1 MKNINKI
8 AVLLVMISS
17 ITFTSCIK
25 DKYDAVPQNIP
36 HANLTANKTI
46 AELKAMYTGVLDSIE
61 DDIIIKGIVIS
72 SDQAGNIYKSL
83 YIQDSTAGI
92 IISLDKTNLYTTLK
106 PGQLVYVKCKGL
118 YLGAY
123 GGVVQLGFN
132 YAGSIGRIP
141 YAMIDSHIFPDGL
154 PGAVVAPALKTI
166 PGLTGND
173 VCTKVQLDNVH
184 FETVGTEFASQLFST
199 TSLNLVD
206 DNGNTIVLYN
216 SKYANFAS
224 KLTPKGKGSII
235 AILSSYN
242 STYQLILN
250 SYDDLIN
257 WDTTAYVM
265 RDIINEPFTS
275 TFGSFTT
282 YNVQGT
288 EEWKI
293 TSYGATMSGYNSG
306 YHANIDW
313 LISPSI
319 NLDNSTNEI
328 CTFNSAMNYGTAND
342 GSLKFYYSTDYV
354 SGDPTTAHWT
364 EITGFSLSTGGWTW
378 TPSGNIDLSMIQG
391 TNVHLAFKYTSTTSS
406 CATWE
411 LKNFKVTALSQGK

>member
-8 AVLLVMISS
+8 IVLLAFFGS

-25 DKYDAVPQNIP
+25 DKYDAPTPNVP
-36 HANLTANKTI
+36 HVDFTANKTI
-46 AELKAMYTGVLDSIE
+46 ADLKAMFAGTLDSIE
-61 DDIIIKGIVIS
+61 EDVIIKGIVIS

-83 YIQDSTAGI
+83 YIQDSTGGLN
-92 IISLDKTNLYTTLK
+92 ISLDKTNLYTTLK
-106 PGQLVYVKCKGL
+106 PGQLIYVKCKGL

-154 PGAVVAPALKTI
+154 PGTVVAPAVKTI

-173 VCTKVQLDNVH
+173 ICTKIQLDNVH

-199 TSLNLVD
+199 TSINLVD

-224 KLTPKGKGSII
+224 RLTPKGKGSIV
-235 AILSSYN
+235 AILSAYN
-242 STYQLILN
+242 GTNQLILN

-275 TFGSFTT
+275 TLGSFTT
-282 YNVQGT
+282 YSVSGNEQWG
-288 EEWKI
+288 I

-306 YHANIDW
+306 YHANVDW

-319 NLDNSTNEI
+319 NLDNSTNEV
-328 CTFNSAMNYGTAND
+328 CTFTSVMNYGSAND
-342 GSLKFYYSTDYV
+342 GSLRFYYSTNYT
-354 SGDPTTAHWT
+354 SGDPTTAQWT
-364 EITGFSLSTGGWTW
+364 LITGFTLSAGGWAV
-378 TPSGNIDLSMIQG
+378 TPSGNIDLSSITG

>member
-8 AVLLVMISS
+8 IALFVICSI
-17 ITFTSCIK
+17 ITFSGCIK
-25 DKYDAVPQNIP
+25 NKYDAPDPNVP
-36 HANLTANKTI
+36 HVDFTANKTI
-46 AELKAMYTGVLDSIE
+46 AELKAMYSGTLDSIK

-72 SDQAGNIYKSL
+72 SDEAGNIYKSL

-92 IISLDKTNLYTTLK
+92 IILLDRTNIYTFLR

-154 PGAVVAPALKTI
+154 PGPEVSPAIKTI

-173 VCTKVQLDNVH
+173 ICTKIQINDVY
-184 FETVGTEFASQLFST
+184 FEKVGTEFASPLFST

-206 DNGNTIVLYN
+206 TNGNTIVLYN

-242 STYQLILN
+242 GTNQLILN
-250 SYDDLIN
+250 SYNDLIN
-257 WDTTAYVM
+257 WDTTAFVM

-282 YNVQGT
+282 YSVTGNEQ
-288 EEWKI
+288 WSI
-293 TSYGATMSGYNSG
+293 TSYGATMTGYNSG
-306 YHANIDW
+306 YYANIDW

-319 NLDNSTNEI
+319 NLNNSTNEI
-328 CTFNSAMNYGTAND
+328 CTFSTAMKYGSIND
-342 GSLKFYYSTDYV
+342 GSLKFYYSTDYT
-354 SGDPTTAHWT
+354 SGDPTAATWI
-364 EITGFSLSTGGWTW
+364 EITGFALSTGNYTW
-378 TPSGNIDLSMIQG
+378 TPSGNIDLSSING
-391 TNVHLAFKYTSTTSS
+391 NNVHLAFKYTSTTSN
-406 CATWE
+406 CPTWE
-411 LKNFKVTALSQGK
+411 IKNFKVTALSQGK

>member
-8 AVLLVMISS
+8 HVLLVILSL

-25 DKYDAVPQNIP
+25 DKYDAIPQNIP

-46 AELKAMYTGVLDSIE
+46 AELKALYAGTLDSIE

-154 PGAVVAPALKTI
+154 PGSGIAPAIKTI

-173 VCTKVQLDNVH
+173 VCTKIQIDNVH
-184 FETVGTEFASQLFST
+184 FEKVGTEFASQLFSN

-216 SKYANFAS
+216 SKYADFAS

-257 WDTTAYVM
+257 WDTTAQVM

-275 TFGSFTT
+275 TLGSFTT
-282 YNVQGT
+282 YSVQGAQ
-288 EEWKI
+288 EWTI

-306 YHANIDW
+306 YYANIDW

-328 CTFNSAMNYGTAND
+328 CTFTSAMNYGSAND

-364 EITGFSLSTGGWTW
+364 EITGFSLSTGSWTW
-378 TPSGNIDLSMIQG
+378 TPSGNIDLSSIQG